1 MISGRRNSLRESS
14 KATWP
19 GVKWHQIMKRE
30 SSLNMGTSFEN
41 AVAESFFTCI
51 NREELSHNDYDAI
64 EDFLRVVDSEWSETE
79 FRR

>member
-1 MISGRRNSLRESS
+1 
-14 KATWP
+14 
-19 GVKWHQIMKRE
+19 
-30 SSLNMGTSFEN
+30 MGTSFEN

-64 EDFLRVVDSEWSETE
+64 EDFFRAVDSEKSETE